1 MKKTRIYRHTTR
13 QVGGWSRCLVQSPPQ
28 VCDPRAWRAAN
39 PTRCS
44 PALGSCTGKTSP
56 VYSRSQREPGEVE
69 ASPEKTLTPLHTLW
83 DPGQKQRSL
92 GQTDL
97 PADLAV
103 FPKRQEAPWGQTL
116 VHPFPG
122 ACSILGA
129 LVNTSLEFSRW
140 PSSLQAHLRPDISP
154 GTHSPKTGCLQDPLG
169 FQLTLAMALL
179 TRRPRIWPH
188 TPAHRHQTLGL
199 ASSTSQKPQPCSL
212 QTPPPSTLIPALGPL
227 GPWKQ
232 T

>member
-1 MKKTRIYRHTTR
+1 MTQGR
-13 QVGGWSRCLVQSPPQ
+13 GGLQT
-28 VCDPRAWRAAN
+28 PRGAPRLWGL
-39 PTRCS
+39 
-44 PALGSCTGKTSP
+44 ALGRQAQFIPG
-56 VYSRSQREPGEVE
+56 VREPGEVE

-140 PSSLQAHLRPDISP
+140 PSSLA
-154 GTHSPKTGCLQDPLG
+154 
-169 FQLTLAMALL
+169 
-179 TRRPRIWPH
+179 
-188 TPAHRHQTLGL
+188 
-199 ASSTSQKPQPCSL
+199 STSQARHL
-212 QTPPPSTLIPALGPL
+212 TGHPL
-227 GPWKQ
+227 